1 MKYVLA
7 IFSSFSG
14 GLLVGGAYAAFI
26 TLLKIFP
33 RLLQFTNTKK
43 YYMGYEYIFMFS
55 SLIFTLIYFFKFKI
69 IIGSIGVVI
78 SGLFFGAFLGFL
90 SSALAETLN
99 VLPVIS
105 KKFKIKKQMKIVFLA
120 ILLGK
125 VFGSIY
131 YFIFGIGG

>member
-1 MKYVLA
+1 MKYILA
-7 IFSSFSG
+7 IVSSFGG

-33 RLLQFTNTKK
+33 RLLQFTNTKR
-43 YYMGYEYIFMFS
+43 YFMAYENIFMISTF
-55 SLIFTLIYFFKFKI
+55 IFTLIYFFDIKI
-69 IIGSIGVVI
+69 IIGRIGAVI
-78 SGLFFGAFLGFL
+78 AGLFFGSFLGFL

-105 KKFKIKKQMKIVFLA
+105 KKFKIKKQMGIVFIA

-125 VFGSIY
+125 VVGSLY